1 MTLKKSLFAALVA
14 VGAVAVMSES
24 SHAFFG
30 WRGGH
35 GSCGSSGGG
44 WGSRGSWGGSHGGWG
59 SRGSHG
65 SWGGGSYGSYGGG
78 SHGSYGGGYA
88 TSYWGYG
95 YARSEAVPRE
105 VIASKPAVKTRL
117 TLNVP
122 AEAKVTL
129 AGVDTKQTGEVRQFS
144 TTNLKAGQVWDD
156 YKVVVEMEQD
166 GQMLRD
172 ERIIKLTGGQ
182 AQELSI
188 NFDSKQLAQR

>member
-1 MTLKKSLFAALVA
+1 
-14 VGAVAVMSES
+14 
-24 SHAFFG
+24 
-30 WRGGH
+30 
-35 GSCGSSGGG
+35 
-44 WGSRGSWGGSHGGWG
+44 
-59 SRGSHG
+59 
-65 SWGGGSYGSYGGG
+65 
-78 SHGSYGGGYA
+78 
-88 TSYWGYG
+88 
-95 YARSEAVPRE
+95 
-105 VIASKPAVKTRL
+105 L

-122 AEAKVTL
+122 AEARVTL